1 MTEIVVNA
9 GGNRRLIAVAVGDS
23 LRIELPEN
31 PAAGFRWR
39 MEPSSLEGVSALR
52 LQSVD
57 HQTEG
62 REAGG
67 GRRVFRF
74 SAEAPGHAT
83 LRLEL
88 APAWEGEAAR
98 ETFFITV
105 DVR

>member
-1 MTEIVVNA
+1 MTEIVVSTDM
-9 GGNRRLIAVAVGDS
+9 NRRPIAVAVGDS
-23 LRIELPEN
+23 LRIELPES
-31 PAAGFRWR
+31 ASGFRWR
-39 MEPSSLEGVSALR
+39 MEPSSLGGVSALW

-57 HQTEG
+57 YQIEG

-88 APAWEGEAAR
+88 ASVWEREAAR
-98 ETFFITV
+98 ETFVITV
-105 DVR
+105 DVS